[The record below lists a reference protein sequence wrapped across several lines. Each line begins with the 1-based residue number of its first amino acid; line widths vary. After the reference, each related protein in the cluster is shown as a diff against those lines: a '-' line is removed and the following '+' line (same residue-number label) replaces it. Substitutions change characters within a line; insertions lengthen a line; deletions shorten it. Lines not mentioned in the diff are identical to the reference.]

1 MAGEQVVRRKEH
13 TETNLTIVHGWRE
26 AGSRGFFPGMSEVF
40 WRTLRPVTPARTDA
54 VTDRRRTDM
63 DRFEDKRINEAL
75 ELLNAAARDQ
85 KTELRAAMESKYTD
99 LAALLGALGHE
110 VRSRAVEK
118 YEAGRQKVVD
128 TAGDIDKSVHRNPW
142 AYIGGTMAA
151 ALLLG
156 FVLGRS
162 RRD

>member
-1 MAGEQVVRRKEH
+1 ME
-13 TETNLTIVHGWRE
+13 
-26 AGSRGFFPGMSEVF
+26 
-40 WRTLRPVTPARTDA
+40 
-54 VTDRRRTDM
+54 
-63 DRFEDKRINEAL
+63 RFEDKRINEAL

-142 AYIGGTMAA
+142 AYIGGTMVA

>member
-1 MAGEQVVRRKEH
+1 
-13 TETNLTIVHGWRE
+13 
-26 AGSRGFFPGMSEVF
+26 
-40 WRTLRPVTPARTDA
+40 
-54 VTDRRRTDM
+54 M

-99 LAALLGALGHE
+99 LASLLGALGHE
-110 VRSRAVEK
+110 VRSRAAEK
-118 YEAGRQKVVD
+118 YEAGRQRVVD
-128 TAGDIDKSVHRNPW
+128 TAGDINNSVHRNPW
-142 AYIGGTMAA
+142 AYIGGTTVA

-156 FVLGRS
+156 FLLGRS